1 MIYMNEEIYA
11 KICKNPKLLE
21 LFQEEELVA
30 IFRILDS
37 DLSDAK
43 KKESV
48 EAILKGNSDENL

>member
-1 MIYMNEEIYA
+1 MNEEIYA

>member
-1 MIYMNEEIYA
+1 MNEEIYE

-21 LFQEEELVA
+21 LFDEEELVT
-30 IFRILDS
+30 IFKVLVS

-48 EAILKGNSDENL
+48 DAILKGNSDENL